1 MTVVITLNL
10 NDKTTILCNF
20 YLSLYQPDTMTH
32 SVTDKYLSER
42 LCLRTAIESKN
53 FISIFTSTSQND
65 IRIAHAKHNLFLFR
79 VHIIQYGL

>member
-32 SVTDKYLSER
+32 SATYEHLSEG
-42 LCLRTAIESKN
+42 LCLRAAIK
-53 FISIFTSTSQND
+53 T
-65 IRIAHAKHNLFLFR
+65 
-79 VHIIQYGL
+79 